1 MGRVARVWIT
11 LLAIIDLMF
20 IRLFDSPDVSQCPA
34 QRLLGRSALPGWWCR
49 IVSLIAA
56 TLTAFCT
63 CAVSGDEANTPPV
76 AEDATAV
83 SGQNLAQDVPIWI
96 ADLDGSTSQVRREAE
111 QRLLAAGPE
120 AGEYAPV
127 TLDHLSIDARER
139 MQRIEAK
146 WRQMKTR
153 VESETTTVNMQNA
166 RTLGAA
172 LDAISQASGVEFDLE
187 SAGPGIDRGQ
197 PIRPATTPLGF
208 WQAVDLVLDQADLD
222 INFYGGDRQRLSL
235 VPRPADQI
243 SRADA
248 AAYAGIYRLQPTV
261 VTARRVLGDASQSSL
276 NLTMSIAWQP
286 NRTPIG
292 LSIPIAQL
300 KGKFDN
306 GDDLQPQASGESIDI
321 ATSGE
326 IAESQFY
333 LPLQLPHAQLEFQAG
348 GAGPAKSN
356 VSEITHLSG
365 QITALIPGQRKKF
378 ELSLADVAPSQTH
391 DAMTVSIEGIRDTK
405 PLREIRVGV
414 ELFGAGRALESHRQ
428 WIFENEVFV
437 LMPDGTRKEHL
448 GYEVYRQTE
457 SGVGIGYLFDLDG
470 VGPPPAGAKLIYDSP
485 TSVRRN
491 DVPFVLNGIPLP

>member
-1 MGRVARVWIT
+1 MLIP
-11 LLAIIDLMF
+11 
-20 IRLFDSPDVSQCPA
+20 LFDLPDVSQCLDQRWLGGSERPA
-34 QRLLGRSALPGWWCR
+34 SWWCLAF
-49 IVSLIAA
+49 LIAVALKGVLAGPLRADETETPQA
-56 TLTAFCT
+56 TENSA
-63 CAVSGDEANTPPV
+63 
-76 AEDATAV
+76 AE

-96 ADLDGSTSQVRREAE
+96 ADLDGSTSQIRREAE

-120 AGEYAPV
+120 AGQYTPV
-127 TLDHLSIDARER
+127 TFDHLSIDARER

-153 VESETTTVNMQNA
+153 VETGTTTVKMQNA

-172 LDAISQASGVEFDLE
+172 LDAISHASGVEFDLE
-187 SAGPGIDRGQ
+187 SAGPGIDRDQ
-197 PIRPATTPLGF
+197 PIRPSVTPLGF

-222 INFYGGDRQRLSL
+222 INFYGGDRQRLTL
-235 VPRPADQI
+235 VPRPPDQI

-248 AAYAGIYRLQPTV
+248 AAYAGIYRLQPTI

-300 KGKFDN
+300 KGEFDN
-306 GDDLQPQASGESIDI
+306 GDELRSQASGESIDI

-333 LPLQLPHAQLEFQAG
+333 LPLQLPLAHLEFQAG
-348 GAGPAKSN
+348 GAAPAKSN

-365 QITALIPGQRKKF
+365 QITALIPGPRKKF

-391 DAMTVSIEGIRDTK
+391 DAMTVSIEAIRDTD

-437 LMPDGTRKEHL
+437 LLPDGSRKEHL

-457 SGVGIGYLFDLDG
+457 SGVGIGYLFDLGG
-470 VGPPPAGAKLIYDSP
+470 VGPPPAGAKLICDSP

-491 DVPFVLNGIPLP
+491 EVPFVLNGIPLP

>member
-1 MGRVARVWIT
+1 M
-11 LLAIIDLMF
+11 L
-20 IRLFDSPDVSQCPA
+20 IRRFDSPAKFRRPA
-34 QRLLGRSALPGWWCR
+34 QRSLGSGSPLAWYCCL
-49 IVSLIAA
+49 IVLGAA
-56 TLTAFCT
+56 GSQSFLVEFA
-63 CAVSGDEANTPPV
+63 SGDETETQPAAQNSA
-76 AEDATAV
+76 AE
-83 SGQNLAQDVPIWI
+83 SNLNLAQEVPIWV
-96 ADLDGSTSQVRREAE
+96 ADLDASTAQIRREAE

-120 AGEYAPV
+120 AGEYVPL

-153 VESETTTVNMQNA
+153 VETETTTVKMQNVQ
-166 RTLGAA
+166 TLGAA

-197 PIRPATTPLGF
+197 AIRPPATPLGF

-222 INFYGGDRQRLSL
+222 INFYGGNRLRLAL
-235 VPRPADQI
+235 VPRRPDQI

-261 VTARRVLGDASQSSL
+261 VTARRVLGDASQSGL

-292 LSIPIAQL
+292 LSIPIAEL
-300 KGKFDN
+300 KGKLDN
-306 GDDLQPQASGESIDI
+306 GEELRPQASGESIDI

-333 LPLQLPHAQLEFQAG
+333 LPLQLPRRLLQFPAEGAAG
-348 GAGPAKSN
+348 AKSDAN
-356 VSEITHLSG
+356 EITHISG

-378 ELSLADVAPSQTH
+378 ELSLADVAPTQTH
-391 DAMTVSIEGIRDTK
+391 DAMTVSIEAIRDAQ

-457 SGVGIGYLFDLDG
+457 SGVGIGYLFDLGG